1 MADDMHERVTD
12 VIASKLRIEK
22 DLAAEVT
29 AAVFKS
35 MEDPTAAMCAS
46 VSMNINADCVWRQ
59 MVRTMRMRPMGL
71 VGQQSGLSGFAQ
83 SNLGAV
89 QGRSY

>member
-1 MADDMHERVTD
+1 MAEDMHDRVTA

-29 AAVFKS
+29 SAVFKE
-35 MEDPTAAMCAS
+35 MEDPTAAMCAA
-46 VSMNINADCVWRQ
+46 VSMNINADSVWRQ
-59 MVRTMRMRPMGL
+59 MVRTMRMRPMGFVAL
-71 VGQQSGLSGFAQ
+71 QGQTGFAQ
-83 SNLGAV
+83 SNLGAM